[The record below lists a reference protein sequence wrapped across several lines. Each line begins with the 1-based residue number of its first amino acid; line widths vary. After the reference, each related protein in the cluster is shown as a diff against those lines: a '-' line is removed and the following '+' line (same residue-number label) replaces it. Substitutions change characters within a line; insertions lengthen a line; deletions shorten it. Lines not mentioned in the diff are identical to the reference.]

1 MTHDECLMAVLEAGG
16 IPNGTYYLLDDQAI
30 NNLLKKAASYHL
42 EPLQTS
48 ELWEM
53 WVNTSNHV
61 QYARL
66 IEREHGI
73 E

>member
-16 IPNGTYYLLDDQAI
+16 IPNGTYYLVDDQAI
-30 NNLLKKAASYHL
+30 NNLFKQFAGYHL
-42 EPLQTS
+42 KPLQNH

-53 WVNTSNHV
+53 WVNTSNHI
-61 QYARL
+61 QFARL
-66 IEREHGI
+66 VEREHGI

>member
-16 IPNGTYYLLDDQAI
+16 IPNGTYYLVDDQAI
-30 NNLLKKAASYHL
+30 NNLYNLFASYYLKPL
-42 EPLQTS
+42 ENS

-53 WVNTSNHV
+53 WVNTSNHI
-61 QYARL
+61 QYARM
-66 IEREHGI
+66 IEQEHGI